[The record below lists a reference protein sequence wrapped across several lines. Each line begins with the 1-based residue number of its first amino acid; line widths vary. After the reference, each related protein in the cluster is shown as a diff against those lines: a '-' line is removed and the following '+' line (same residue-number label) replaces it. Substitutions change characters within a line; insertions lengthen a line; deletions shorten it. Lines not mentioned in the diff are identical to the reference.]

1 VRSLGRPG
9 ADLLLGLDPGTPR
22 AETVVGLGPGATV
35 LLYTD
40 GLVER
45 RGQSLDEGLALLT
58 ERLAAAA
65 RRGLGVA
72 DLCDELLRVMLPAR
86 PEDDVALVAVRL
98 RGEDGGAEVIGRAAE
113 G

>member
-1 VRSLGRPG
+1 MLG
-9 ADLLLGLDPGTPR
+9 ADPHAVYEDCE
-22 AETVVGLGPGATV
+22 AEVASGDVL